1 MRIQVDGD
9 LAEGVTAKDVALH
22 IIGEIGTAGG
32 NGAVM
37 EFCGTAIESLSMEGR
52 MSLSNMSIEGGARA
66 GMVAPDDVTFEYLK
80 GRPLAPKGEDW
91 DRAVAYWRVSARP
104 QERTSHGRNHADSR
118 PQTLKSDEGAHFD
131 KVVKIA
137 ASDIAPTVTWGTSP
151 EDTAPITGSV
161 PRPEDA
167 DSPAKKAK
175 IERALQYMGLEGG
188 MKLEDVKI
196 TNVSY
201 SKRRRDNC
209 HINALFSRSLLD
221 PAPTRVSRI

>member
-1 MRIQVDGD
+1 M
-9 LAEGVTAKDVALH
+9 
-22 IIGEIGTAGG
+22 
-32 NGAVM
+32 
-37 EFCGTAIESLSMEGR
+37 
-52 MSLSNMSIEGGARA
+52 
-66 GMVAPDDVTFEYLK
+66 
-80 GRPLAPKGEDW
+80 
-91 DRAVAYWRVSARP
+91 
-104 QERTSHGRNHADSR
+104 
-118 PQTLKSDEGAHFD
+118 QTLKSDEGAHFD

-196 TNVSY
+196 TNVSLER
-201 SKRRRDNC
+201 SHERSRIDSTLTKL
-209 HINALFSRSLLD
+209 ALSRSLSDL
-221 PAPTRVSRI
+221 APTLVSRT